1 MSEIKKEYTWDDLY
15 ERAMDC
21 AFMSH
26 ELRAKDNARLLLR
39 DIILEEDGYDI
50 EKCEC
55 AEEEIDAFLWKR
67 ENPVLFDENG
77 NRIKK

>member
-1 MSEIKKEYTWDDLY
+1 MS
-15 ERAMDC
+15 
-21 AFMSH
+21 S

-50 EKCEC
+50 ENCEC

-77 NRIKK
+77 NLIKK

>member
-1 MSEIKKEYTWDDLY
+1 MSEIKKEYTWNDIY

-21 AFMSH
+21 DFMSH

-39 DIILEEDGYDI
+39 DLILEEDGYDI
-50 EKCEC
+50 ENCEC
-55 AEEEIDAFLWKR
+55 AEEKIDAFLWKR

-77 NRIKK
+77 NLIKK